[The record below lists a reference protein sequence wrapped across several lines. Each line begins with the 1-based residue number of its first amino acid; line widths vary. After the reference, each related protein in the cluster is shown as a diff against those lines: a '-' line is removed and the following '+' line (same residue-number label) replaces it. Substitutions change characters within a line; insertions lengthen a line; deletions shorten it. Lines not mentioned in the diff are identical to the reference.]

1 MAQTNYTPIS
11 LYYSTTASA
20 VPTAANLVPGELAI
34 NTNDGK
40 LYYEDSS
47 GVVQVLATK
56 STGSIGGSNTQVQFN
71 NSGSLGG
78 SSSFTW
84 DGTTVTA
91 TKFAGA
97 LNGTVGATTASTG
110 AFTTLSTSSTT
121 TLSGGTANGVTYL
134 NGSKVLTSGSAL
146 TFDGTNFGVGT
157 AASYKLH
164 VSGTGTVSSRTYA
177 TDATGDASFFV
188 GNNDGRIAGP
198 LIYGSTKTAYGALG
212 SNETAFYS
220 NSSTTIMSDGASTVI
235 KFAAGGNTEGMR
247 LTSTGLG
254 IGTSSPSSPLTI
266 AKAGATAIEISS
278 GATYPVNSYGAT
290 TGATQFAIANTG
302 GTSYFGNESSVAGT
316 SFTGSTAYATIL
328 GTSAARSLQFIT
340 NNVVRTTIDS
350 SGNLLVG
357 TTSTSF
363 SSATRTVLAIG
374 SGANGSLIDFQVSGA
389 TSDGYIY
396 YDGTNATIE
405 NSNAGYIRFNT
416 SAAEKMRLDTSGNL
430 LVGTTSAISSGK
442 QTISYSGVTNNGLII
457 SESAD
462 TSGTTFLG
470 FNIGATNIGNVS
482 RVGATSAVIYNT
494 TSDQR
499 LKSNIADASPVL
511 DKLMDV
517 KVRQFD
523 WTVGDLHQEAGFIAQ
538 ELEPVLS
545 GIVTK
550 GKTEE
555 DMWQMDYSRL
565 TPYLVKAIQEQ
576 QALIESLTTR
586 LTALENK

>member
-121 TLSGGTANGVTYL
+121 TLSGLTASTALALDASKNVVSVTNTGTGNNVLSASPTLTGTIAGASL
-134 NGSKVLTSGSAL
+134 SLSSLTSGRVTYATTSGLLTNSSNL
-146 TFDGTNFGVGT
+146 TFDGTNLTVVGQIT
-157 AASYKLH
+157 ANNTIFSNGGF
-164 VSGTGTVSSRTYA
+164 SGQGAYVQRNSTGGA
-177 TDATGDASFFV
+177 T
-188 GNNDGRIAGP
+188 
-198 LIYGSTKTAYGALG
+198 LG
-212 SNETAFYS
+212 SLLSSGSVTFETNLTTAMTIL
-220 NSSTTIMSDGASTVI
+220 SS
-235 KFAAGGNTEGMR
+235 GNV
-247 LTSTGLG
+247 G
-254 IGTSSPSSPLTI
+254 IGTSSPNTSLEVSATGQNQTGTVYTNINAINSAKTLGLSFGYDTANGGVI
-266 AKAGATAIEISS
+266 AS
-278 GATYPVNSYGAT
+278 GGVDKP
-290 TGATQFAIANTG
+290 IAFWQY
-302 GTSYFGNESSVAGT
+302 S
-316 SFTGSTAYATIL
+316 
-328 GTSAARSLQFIT
+328 TSAANYVERM
-340 NNVVRTTIDS
+340 RIDS

-357 TTSTSF
+357 NTTVTNNAKVESF
-363 SSATRTVLAIG
+363 YNGNTFNGFVANDTSSATG
-374 SGANGSLIDFQVSGA
+374 SGFFICSLNG
-389 TSDGYIY
+389 
-396 YDGTNATIE
+396 
-405 NSNAGYIRFNT
+405 
-416 SAAEKMRLDTSGNL
+416 
-430 LVGTTSAISSGK
+430 
-442 QTISYSGVTNNGLII
+442 
-457 SESAD
+457 
-462 TSGTTFLG
+462 
-470 FNIGATNIGNVS
+470 TNIGS
-482 RVGATSAVIYNT
+482 ITRVAATSAVVYNT

-499 LKSNIADASPVL
+499 LKSNIVDASPVL
-511 DKLMDV
+511 DKLMNV

-523 WTVGDLHQEAGFIAQ
+523 WTDGNLHQDAGFIAQ
-538 ELEPVLS
+538 ELAPVLS
-545 GIVTK
+545 GIVTE

-565 TPYLVKAIQEQ
+565 TPYLVKAIQELK
-576 QALIESLTTR
+576 AEFDAYKAIHP
-586 LTALENK
+586 